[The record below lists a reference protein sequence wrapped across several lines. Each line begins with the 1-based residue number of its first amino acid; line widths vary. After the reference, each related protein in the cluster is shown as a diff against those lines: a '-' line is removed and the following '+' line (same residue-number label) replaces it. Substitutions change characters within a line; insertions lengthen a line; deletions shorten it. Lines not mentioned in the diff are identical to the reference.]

1 MEPAG
6 RIEPQDWMRAP
17 ETRAVLAALGAEG
30 AEARFVGGCVR
41 DAVAGRPVRDVD
53 LATPDPPERVIA
65 LLQRAGIKVV
75 PTGIDHGTVTAVSGG
90 RPFEVTTLRVDVETF
105 GRHARVAYT
114 DDWLADAGRR
124 DLTINALSCAPDGT
138 LYDPFGGLED
148 LRDGR
153 VRFVGD
159 ARARIREDRL
169 RLLRFF
175 RFHAYYGRGAPD
187 ADGLAAAVDLAHET
201 RELSGERVR
210 AELLRLLAAEDPV
223 PVLDVMLAHDILAPV
238 LPRVAGTAVL
248 AALLEVEPAGWR
260 PDPLLRLAAVLA
272 PEPGVAGVT
281 AERLRLSRIERERLT
296 RLLEP
301 PEGPDG
307 PIEAG
312 LAPPAL
318 RHAVYRLGAAAV
330 GELLLIDWAR
340 RPERERGVL
349 RADLDRGLE
358 EAATWRPPRFPLKGR
373 DAVAR
378 GVPPGPDVGRLAEE
392 VEAWWIGQD
401 FAPDRA
407 ACLARLEALIDARRR
422 GAKG

>member
-17 ETRAVLAALGAEG
+17 ATRAVLAALGAEG
-30 AEARFVGGCVR
+30 AEPRFVGGCVR

-65 LLQRAGIKVV
+65 LLERAGIKVV
-75 PTGIDHGTVTAVSGG
+75 PTGIDHGTVTAVSRG
-90 RPFEVTTLRVDVETF
+90 RPFEVTTLRVDVETD

-114 DDWLADAGRR
+114 DDWLADAARR
-124 DLTINALSCAPDGT
+124 DLTINALSCTPDGT

-148 LRDGR
+148 LRAGR

-187 ADGLAAAVDLAHET
+187 ADGLAAAADLAHES

-223 PVLDVMLAHDILAPV
+223 PVLDVMLAHGILAPV
-238 LPRVAGTAVL
+238 LPRVAGTAAL
-248 AALLEVEPAGWR
+248 AALLEVEPAGQR

-272 PEPGVAGVT
+272 PEPGVAGAT
-281 AERLRLSRIERERLT
+281 AERLRLSRVERERLI

-307 PIEAG
+307 PVEAG
-312 LAPPAL
+312 LAPPVL
-318 RHAVYRLGAAAV
+318 RHAVYRLGAATV
-330 GELLLIDWAR
+330 GDLLLIDWAR
-340 RPERERGVL
+340 RSGSARAAL
-349 RADLDRGLE
+349 RAGLDGGLE
-358 EAATWRPPRFPLKGR
+358 VAATWHPPRFPLKGR

-378 GVPPGPDVGRLAEE
+378 GVPRGPDVGRLVEQ

-407 ACLARLEALIDARRR
+407 ACLARLEVLIAGRR
-422 GAKG
+422 GGKG